1 MVKARP
7 VYIQYFH
14 SHSLEVNYANL
25 YLTECAV
32 FTIASATPFW
42 IKLVKITHLFFFFFL
57 IRKLLNGSVNY
68 SPNHFCDH
76 IKFDE
81 LLELEV
87 ILRSDSS

>member
-42 IKLVKITHLFFFFFL
+42 IKLVKITLLFFF
-57 IRKLLNGSVNY
+57 LNGSVNY